1 MLWNQQRKLHF
12 VPVHTGSDLAEAVM
26 MFNKKSLVIS
36 IAMLMELRKEY
47 WN

>member
-1 MLWNQQRKLHF
+1 MLWNQQRKLHL
-12 VPVHTGSDLAEAVM
+12 VPVHTGSDLAEVVM

-36 IAMLMELRKEY
+36 TATLMELPKEY